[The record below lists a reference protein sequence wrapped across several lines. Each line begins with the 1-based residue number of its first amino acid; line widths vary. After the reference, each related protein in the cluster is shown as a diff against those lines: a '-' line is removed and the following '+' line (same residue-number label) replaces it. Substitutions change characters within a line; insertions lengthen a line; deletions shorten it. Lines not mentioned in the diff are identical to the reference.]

1 MTNIDFTSDDVRQS
15 LLRFSLPMMAFALLD
30 FAAMFINLGWLLALT
45 DEGQL
50 PATFR
55 ISIAVVSLLEA
66 LLGGI
71 LAAIYIYAN
80 QAFGRKDFVT
90 ARYLINFGFGCS
102 ILIALLIAV
111 TGEATASTLIA
122 WFGVDVDVKQQV
134 LRYLEV
140 YWLGYFAVTLHLYTG
155 LLARMAGAVLVI
167 RRFKLTTFGS
177 AMVLSPC
184 LIFAAL
190 RYGVD
195 PLHAAAAALIGSRL
209 CGLAVLT
216 YDLAR
221 RKVFPFRLGVEFRIL
236 PLFAEWKAMVR
247 LGGAETMNAFS
258 LNLSFYL
265 LYMLLS
271 YFEAGTLEAV
281 TISQYFS
288 GFVQAVLMGAIT
300 SIIPFAAQNAGCG
313 KIDNIATGVRWM
325 SKRVFILCV
334 LAMAPFMVLVPYF
347 IHVFIPDPH
356 VAAKAILYIRITA
369 LPWAFL
375 MASFP
380 FLFAVIGL
388 GDTRGTLLLTIW
400 SMYICNLL
408 PVVLVRALLGGSMIA
423 AAWAEAVAAVLTFA
437 GCYGY
442 YLRKETILLGDKA
455 APAPDLPDLPDLPN
469 LPLLAGAA
477 QESP

>member
-1 MTNIDFTSDDVRQS
+1 MTKIDFTSDDVRKS

-30 FAAMFINLGWLLALT
+30 FMAMFINLGWLLTLT
-45 DEGQL
+45 DESQL

-80 QAFGRKDFVT
+80 KAFGRKDFVT

-102 ILIALLIAV
+102 ILIAILIAT
-111 TGEATASTLIA
+111 TGGVSASTLISL
-122 WFGVDVDVKQQV
+122 FGVDVEVKQQV

-140 YWLGYFAVTLHLYTG
+140 YWLGYIVVTLHMYSG
-155 LLARMAGAVLVI
+155 LLARMAGAILVI

-177 AMVLSPC
+177 AMLLSPC
-184 LIFAAL
+184 LISLAL
-190 RYGVD
+190 RYDVD

-216 YDLAR
+216 VDLAK
-221 RKVFPFRLGVEFRIL
+221 RKVFPFRLGVEFRVL
-236 PLFAEWKAMVR
+236 PVFSEWKTMVQ

-288 GFVQAVLMGAIT
+288 GFVQAILMGAIT
-300 SIIPFAAQNAGCG
+300 SIIPFTAQNAGCG
-313 KIDNIATGVRWM
+313 KIDHIATGVRWM
-325 SKRVFILCV
+325 SKRVFVLCLLSMV
-334 LAMAPFMVLVPYF
+334 PFMIVVPHF
-347 IHVFIPDPH
+347 IHVFIPDPD
-356 VAAKAILYIRITA
+356 VAAKAIQYIRITA

-408 PVVLVRALLGGSMIA
+408 PVLAVRALLGGDMLA

-437 GCYGY
+437 GCYFY
-442 YLRKETILLGDKA
+442 YLRKEAALLHASTELK
-455 APAPDLPDLPDLPN
+455 PDPLPV
-469 LPLLAGAA
+469 GAVR
-477 QESP
+477 ESA